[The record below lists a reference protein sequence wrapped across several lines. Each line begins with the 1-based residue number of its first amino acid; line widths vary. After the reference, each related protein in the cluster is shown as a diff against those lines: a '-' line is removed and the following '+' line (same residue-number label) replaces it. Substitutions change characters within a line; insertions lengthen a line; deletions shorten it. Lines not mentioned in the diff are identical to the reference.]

1 MFLLLKIAMCQ
12 TFTGGGGGGGQMKKI
27 LIILEQITGESD
39 PHLQKYLDLFPK
51 PWHGCLSFKLR
62 LPI

>member
-12 TFTGGGGGGGQMKKI
+12 TFTGGEGGGTNEKNINNIG
-27 LIILEQITGESD
+27 TNNWRESD